1 MASNTLFV
9 DNSIN
14 RKSSQAYTM
23 KLFGE
28 VIGWRASKQEI
39 VTTSTTE
46 AELLAL
52 SQATKEALFISRL
65 IKELKVKLDNNYI
78 KIECDN
84 KQTIHLVTEEITV
97 IQTKLRHV
105 DIHNHWLRQEV
116 QNRMISVEYTES
128 ARMMADGLTKA
139 LQNNDFSRFVEQMNL
154 RDIHHLLVKK
164 REMDLQELEMEKLR
178 PEERGLD
185 DLVL

>member
-1 MASNTLFV
+1 
-9 DNSIN
+9 
-14 RKSSQAYTM
+14 M
-23 KLFGE
+23 KLFGG
-28 VIGWRASKQEI
+28 VISWRASKQET
-39 VTTSTTE
+39 VTILTTE

-52 SQATKEALFISRL
+52 SQAAKEALFISRL
-65 IKELKVKLDNNYI
+65 IKELKVKLDNNHI

-84 KQTIHLVTEEITV
+84 KQTIHLVTEEIAV

-128 ARMMADGLTKA
+128 ARMMADGLTKV
-139 LQNNDFSRFVEQMNL
+139 LQNNNFSRFVEQMNL
-154 RDIHHLLVKK
+154 MNVHHLLTKK
-164 REMDLQELEMEKLR
+164 REMDLQELEMEQLR
-178 PEERGLD
+178 PEEPGLD